1 MMKLSTE
8 QLTALAKEIGF
19 DHCGP
24 LDPTTIEL
32 KQEVRDMCASGSCSQ
47 YNKRWSCPPG
57 CGTLAECR
65 EILKGYTYGILVQSV
80 AELEDAFDA
89 ETMMETE
96 MLHKERF
103 TAMRERLLEMDANAL
118 PIGAGCCTVCSK
130 CTYPDSPCRF
140 PEKKVSSMEAFGML
154 VLEVCK
160 ANGMTYFYGA
170 NTIAYTSCFLLK

>member
-1 MMKLSTE
+1 MMKISTE

-19 DHCGP
+19 NYCGP
-24 LDPTTIEL
+24 LDPATIEL

-57 CGTLAECR
+57 CGTLEECW
-65 EILKGYTYGILVQSV
+65 ELLKGYTYGILVQSV
-80 AELEDAFDA
+80 AELEDSFDA

-96 MLHKERF
+96 LLHKERF
-103 TAMRERLLEMDANAL
+103 TAMREWFQKMGASVL
-118 PIGAGCCTVCSK
+118 PIGAGCCTVCTK

-140 PEKKVSSMEAFGML
+140 PEKKISSMEAFGML

-160 ANGMTYFYGA
+160 ANGMEYFYGA